1 MHDHHSPV
9 FEMLEPEHHHCGC
22 EAPPL
27 HTPCGH
33 AHRIFGEGF
42 TFKPGDFIYWNHAE
56 AIYKIAFEGSC
67 ELMVT
72 RVDSFGTW
80 FEAANVGEFNSK
92 VFTLKGAVYID
103 ANGALTNT
111 ITRTK
116 VGFIENGHLYLS
128 IERVI
133 VQDIEY
139 CYIVPQTE
147 NPPPGDGLLFTKAD
161 GFYIQMNGTL
171 YRVNLSAV

>member
-1 MHDHHSPV
+1 
-9 FEMLEPEHHHCGC
+9 
-22 EAPPL
+22 
-27 HTPCGH
+27 
-33 AHRIFGEGF
+33 
-42 TFKPGDFIYWNHAE
+42 
-56 AIYKIAFEGSC
+56 
-67 ELMVT
+67 MVT